1 MLYYKDSYFLRCMMM
16 SINVIILAAGKGTRM
31 KSAKP
36 KVLQPLAGKPLLQ
49 HVLAT
54 AKKINSQKNI
64 IVYGFEGQQVKDAF
78 AHEQIDWVE
87 QAEQLGTGHAVQ
99 MALPVLPH
107 DGKSLIL
114 SGDVPLIGADTLQKL
129 AETDSPFAMLTM
141 NLANPFGLGRI
152 IRTDGKVVAIVE
164 EKDATDAQKQITEI
178 NSGVYCVSNEILHKY
193 LKNLDNNNAQG
204 EYYLT
209 DIVKMAVDDGI
220 EIATVSPKYQFEIE
234 GVNDRV
240 QLAQLE
246 RTWQRHQAEELMK
259 QGVHI
264 IDPNR
269 IDVRGELTVGKDVF
283 IDINVI
289 FEGQC
294 VIGDNVHIGA
304 GCIIKNT
311 TIASGTVIQPYS
323 LFDSAVVGEN
333 NQIGPFARLRPNA
346 VTADD
351 VHIGNFVELK
361 NTQMASGAKAN
372 HLAYLGDAT
381 IGRQTN
387 IGAGTITANY
397 DGVNKYKTVIGD
409 EVRIGSNA
417 VLIAPVTIGDRA
429 TVGGGSAITK
439 DCEAGK
445 LAIARGRQV
454 TIENWVRPEKPKKD

>member
-1 MLYYKDSYFLRCMMM
+1 MSKGFLM
-16 SINVIILAAGKGTRM
+16 SINVIIMAAGKGTRM

-49 HVLAT
+49 HVLNT

-64 IVYGFEGQQVKDAF
+64 IIYGFEGQQVKDAF

-99 MALPVLPH
+99 MALPVLPTT
-107 DGKSLIL
+107 GKSLIL
-114 SGDVPLIGADTLQKL
+114 SGDVPLIGAETLQKL
-129 AETDSPFAMLTM
+129 ALSESPFAMLTM
-141 NLANPFGLGRI
+141 NLDNPFGLGRI
-152 IRTDGKVVAIVE
+152 IRKAGKVIAIAE
-164 EKDATDAQKQITEI
+164 EKDATDPQKQIKEI
-178 NSGVYCVSNEILHKY
+178 NSGVYCVANEILHKY

-209 DIVKMAVDDGI
+209 DIVKMAVADGI
-220 EIATVSPKYQFEIE
+220 EIATVSPEYQFEIE
-234 GVNDRV
+234 GVNDRL
-240 QLAQLE
+240 QLAGLE
-246 RTWQRHQAEELMK
+246 RTWQRHQAENLMK
-259 QGVHI
+259 QGVHLL
-264 IDPNR
+264 DPNR
-269 IDVRGELTVGKDVF
+269 FDLRGDLKVGKDVQ
-283 IDINVI
+283 IDINVV
-289 FEGQC
+289 FEGDC
-294 VIGDNVHIGA
+294 EIGDNVQIGA
-304 GCIIKNT
+304 GCMIKNT
-311 TIASGTVIQPYS
+311 KIASGTVIAPYS
-323 LFDSAVVGEN
+323 IFENAVVGEN

-346 VTADD
+346 VTAND

-381 IGRQTN
+381 IGQKTN

-397 DGVNKYKTVIGD
+397 DGVNKYKTIIGD

-417 VLIAPVTIGDRA
+417 VLIAPITIGDRA
-429 TVGGGSAITK
+429 TIGGGSAITQ

>member
-1 MLYYKDSYFLRCMMM
+1 M
-16 SINVIILAAGKGTRM
+16 SLNVIIMAAGKGTRM

-49 HVLAT
+49 HVLNT

-78 AHEQIDWVE
+78 AHETIDWVE

-99 MALPVLPH
+99 MALPVLPTT
-107 DGKSLIL
+107 GKSLIL

-129 AETDSPFAMLTM
+129 ADSDSPFAMLTM

-152 IRTDGKVVAIVE
+152 IRKDGKVIAIVE
-164 EKDATDAQKQITEI
+164 EKDATDPQKQITEI
-178 NSGVYCVSNEILHKY
+178 NSGVYCVANEILHNY
-193 LKNLDNNNAQG
+193 LKKLDNNNAQG

-220 EIATVSPKYQFEIE
+220 EIATVAPQFQFEIE
-234 GVNDRV
+234 GVNDRI
-240 QLAQLE
+240 QLANLE
-246 RTWQRHQAEELMK
+246 RTWQQHQAQELMK

-264 IDPNR
+264 IDPSR
-269 IDVRGELTVGKDVF
+269 FDVRGDLKMGKDVQ

-289 FEGQC
+289 FEGDC
-294 VIGDNVHIGA
+294 EIGDNVQIGA

-311 TIASGTVIQPYS
+311 KIASGTIVQPYS
-323 LFDSAVVGEN
+323 LFENAVVGEHN
-333 NQIGPFARLRPNA
+333 HIGPFARLRPNA
-346 VTADD
+346 QTAND

-361 NTQMASGAKAN
+361 NTQMAAGAKAN

-381 IGRQTN
+381 VGQKTN

-409 EVRIGSNA
+409 EVRVGSNA
-417 VLIAPVTIGDRA
+417 VLVAPVTIGNRA
-429 TVGGGSAITK
+429 TIGGGSTITK
-439 DCEAGK
+439 DCAENQ
-445 LAIARGRQV
+445 LVIARGKQV
-454 TIENWVRPEKPKKD
+454 VIDGWVRPEKPSK